1 MSLKKKVLIAED
13 HTLVRAG
20 IRALLSAE
28 PDFEVVGEVATG
40 EDAVRMAYETRPDVV
55 LMDLNM
61 PGRGGMHAIGE
72 IKRRTPEVKVLVI
85 TMHKTDEYIQ
95 EALRSGAAGYIL
107 KESGHDELRAA
118 IRTVISGRV
127 YLSPEVSERVV
138 SNMITTGPRTAPGTT
153 PLESL
158 TSRER
163 EVLKLVA
170 QGLGNKEVAN
180 LLNLSIKTVEKH
192 RANVMHKLGLKNV
205 AMLTAYAIS
214 NGILNA

>member
-1 MSLKKKVLIAED
+1 MSLKKKILIAED

-138 SNMITTGPRTAPGTT
+138 SNMITTGPRAAPGTT

>member
-1 MSLKKKVLIAED
+1 MSLKKKILIAED

-40 EDAVRMAYETRPDVV
+40 EDAVRMSYDTRPDVV

-107 KESGHDELRAA
+107 KESGHDELRVA
-118 IRTVISGRV
+118 IRTVVSGRV

-138 SNMITTGPRTAPGTT
+138 SNMITTGPRAAPGTT

>member
-1 MSLKKKVLIAED
+1 MSLKSRILIAED

-28 PDFEVVGEVATG
+28 ADFEVVGEVATG
-40 EDAVRMAYETRPDVV
+40 EDAVRLAYELRPDVV

-72 IKRRTPEVKVLVI
+72 IKRRVPEVKVLVI

-95 EALRSGAAGYIL
+95 EALRSGAVGYIL

-138 SNMITTGPRTAPGTT
+138 SNMITTGARATPGIT
-153 PLESL
+153 PLETL
-158 TSRER
+158 TARER
-163 EVLKLVA
+163 EVLRLVA
-170 QGLGNKEVAN
+170 QGLGNKEVAS

-192 RANVMHKLGLKNV
+192 RASVMHKLGLKNV

-214 NGILNA
+214 NGLLNA

>member
-1 MSLKKKVLIAED
+1 MTKRKILIAED
-13 HTLVRAG
+13 HALVRAG
-20 IRALLSAE
+20 ICALLSGE
-28 PDFEVVGEVATG
+28 PDFEVVAEVATG
-40 EDAVRMAYETRPDVV
+40 EDAVKMASEKSPDVV

-72 IKRRTPEVKVLVI
+72 IKRRTPNAKVLVI

-95 EALRSGAAGYIL
+95 EALRSGASGYIL

-118 IRTVISGRV
+118 IRTVLSGRV

-138 SNMITTGPRTAPGTT
+138 SSMITTNTRAATGAT
-153 PLESL
+153 PLETL
-158 TSRER
+158 TARER

-170 QGLGNKEVAN
+170 EGMGNKEVAN

-192 RANVMHKLGLKNV
+192 RANVMLKLGLKNV
-205 AMLTAYAIS
+205 AMLTSYAIS
-214 NGILNA
+214 NGIVGP

>member
-1 MSLKKKVLIAED
+1 MSLKSKILIAED

-40 EDAVRMAYETRPDVV
+40 EDAVRVAYETRPDVV

-107 KESGHDELRAA
+107 KESGHDELRVA
-118 IRTVISGRV
+118 IRTVLSGRV

-138 SNMITTGPRTAPGTT
+138 SNMITTGPRSAPGIT
-153 PLESL
+153 PLETL
-158 TSRER
+158 TTRER

-170 QGLGNKEVAN
+170 QGMGNKDVAN
-180 LLNLSIKTVEKH
+180 LLCLSIKTVEKH
-192 RANVMHKLGLKNV
+192 RANVMHKLALKNV
-205 AMLTAYAIS
+205 AQLTAYAIS
-214 NGILNA
+214 NGLLNP